1 MRFYDGLERRF
12 IPYKG
17 WMKVNK
23 DGSIVKDELTSEDE
37 GPYRIITDTISYGD
51 PDKVRYATWH
61 TLYNLIDNMGKK
73 ILSKGVRKITY
84 ISSLGYYLIEDN
96 NEDELINRGDV
107 KGGFRLSD
115 YREWYSVVTED
126 GKIDDSKSLID
137 SLKILKYRGFSGRYN
152 INEYIIENGRW
163 LETEKCEK
171 NMSDYTAAMWA
182 DRGIWGMN
190 VINESGYKHLFFGQG
205 DFMINYA
212 HEVLC
217 SKIGTIFLKK
227 DSWWYLRFLGGRMMK
242 CFCEE

>member
-1 MRFYDGLERRF
+1 MIFYDGLDRKF

-23 DGSIVKDELTSEDE
+23 DSSLVRDELTYEDD
-37 GPYRIITDTISYGD
+37 GPYKIIDNIEAFYKGDAKGHVLFNLVDSIGRIIL
-51 PDKVRYATWH
+51 PKW
-61 TLYNLIDNMGKK
+61 
-73 ILSKGVRKITY
+73 VRKITY
-84 ISSLGYYLIEDN
+84 FSSLGYYLIEDN

-107 KGGFRLSD
+107 IGGFRLSD
-115 YREWYSVVTED
+115 YQEYFYVVTED
-126 GKIDDSKSLID
+126 GEIDNSESLID
-137 SLKILKYRGFSGRYN
+137 GLKTLKYRGFFGRFN
-152 INEYIIENGRW
+152 VGEYIIENGRW
-163 LETEKCEK
+163 LENEKFDK
-171 NMSDYTAAMWA
+171 NKSDYSAAMWA